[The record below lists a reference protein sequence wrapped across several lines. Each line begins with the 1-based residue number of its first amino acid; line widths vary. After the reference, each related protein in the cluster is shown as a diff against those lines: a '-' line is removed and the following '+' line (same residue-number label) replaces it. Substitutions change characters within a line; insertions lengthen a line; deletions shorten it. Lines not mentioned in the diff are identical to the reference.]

1 MRLRGGVAPPNQPVR
16 RRPRDTPATLTFCLS
31 MHLYEYLSILRR
43 YWLLVLLP
51 PLIAGALSLALALGR
66 APAYQASALA
76 MVSRAPLSA
85 PAPSPLP
92 DVDER
97 STWMT
102 TEYLLDDLPFVVG
115 SAAFAADV
123 QAALA
128 DEGYQIDVATIRGG
142 VRADVTHRAVTF
154 RAVADTP
161 EAASAVLRATLATL
175 QSGGLKYWGRAS
187 AGGLH
192 VAVLD
197 PPGEAAPVAG
207 RREVLRDVALRV
219 TLALA
224 AGVGLAFLLNAFDDR
239 LRSPRQAEQWLG
251 VRVIGVI
258 PKE

>member
-1 MRLRGGVAPPNQPVR
+1 
-16 RRPRDTPATLTFCLS
+16 

-43 YWLLVLLP
+43 YWLAVLLP
-51 PLIAGALSLALALGR
+51 PLIAGMASLALALGR

-76 MVSRAPLSA
+76 LVSRVPLSA
-85 PAPSPLP
+85 SGPSPLP

-102 TEYLLDDLPFVVG
+102 TEYILDDLPFVVG

-128 DEGYQIDVATIRGG
+128 AEGYPIDAATIRGSLG
-142 VRADVTHRAVTF
+142 AEVTHRAVTF
-154 RAVADTP
+154 RAVASTP
-161 EAASAVLRATLATL
+161 EAASAMLRATLATL
-175 QSGGLKYWGRAS
+175 ESGGLKYWGRAS

-197 PPGEAAPVAG
+197 PPGPARPVAG
-207 RREVLRDVALRV
+207 RRDVLQDVALRAA
-219 TLALA
+219 LALA
-224 AGVGLAFLLNAFDDR
+224 AGAGLAFLLNAFDDR

-251 VRVIGVI
+251 VRVLGVI

>member
-1 MRLRGGVAPPNQPVR
+1 MR
-16 RRPRDTPATLTFCLS
+16 RRRRATPATLPVCLS

-51 PLIAGALSLALALGR
+51 PLIASALSLALALGR
-66 APAYQASALA
+66 APVYQASALA
-76 MVSRAPLSA
+76 LVSRVPLSA
-85 PAPSPLP
+85 TAPSSLP

-128 DEGYQIDVATIRGG
+128 AEGYQIDAATIRGSLQ
-142 VRADVTHRAVTF
+142 AEVTHRAVTF
-154 RAVADTP
+154 RAVAGAP
-161 EAASAVLRATLATL
+161 EAASAMLRATLATL

-197 PPGEAAPVAG
+197 PPGPAAPVAG

-219 TLALA
+219 ALALA
-224 AGVGLAFLLNAFDDR
+224 AGVGLTFLLNAFDDR

>member
-1 MRLRGGVAPPNQPVR
+1 
-16 RRPRDTPATLTFCLS
+16 

-43 YWLLVLLP
+43 YWLVVLLP
-51 PLIAGALSLALALGR
+51 PLIAGAVSLALALSR

-76 MVSRAPLSA
+76 LVSRVPLSA
-85 PAPSPLP
+85 SAPSPLP

-102 TEYLLDDLPFVVG
+102 TEYILDDLPFVVG

-128 DEGYQIDVATIRGG
+128 AEGYPIDAATIRGSLQ
-142 VRADVTHRAVTF
+142 AEVTHRAVTF
-154 RAVADTP
+154 RAVAGAP
-161 EAASAVLRATLATL
+161 ETASALLRATLATL
-175 QSGGLKYWGRAS
+175 ESGGLKYWGRAS

-197 PPGEAAPVAG
+197 PPGPARPVAG
-207 RREVLRDVALRV
+207 RRDVAQDVALRAA
-219 TLALA
+219 LALA
-224 AGVGLAFLLNAFDDR
+224 AGTGLAFLLNAFDDR

-251 VRVIGVI
+251 VRVLGVI